1 MARIIS
7 HKVLLAATAVVLVLG
22 LAALVGIGGCGGE
35 ATESVSTTYGASV
48 STTYAASA
56 TTVAGMAESRDS
68 SVGAPSSDGADKAGE
83 LGGGDLT
90 AELTAMQQASGQKI
104 IMDAQLEIEVESG
117 KFQNAF
123 AQALLIADRFGGY
136 IVSSSSQASGE
147 EGSIKSGTI
156 AIRVPSTSFDN
167 AVGDATKLG
176 EVKNRQ
182 IQSQDVTGEY
192 VDLQARITN
201 SKAHVQALLA
211 LLGKAKTVDE
221 ILQVQQVLTYAQQ
234 ELEQLQGRQRYL
246 DEHTSFSTLTLSL
259 YEVGTVVTPPSQW
272 GITEAVKDGL
282 HNLIDAFNAIVRG
295 LGVLIPVL
303 IVLGIIAYIVYR
315 IWRGASR
322 RQRERQAAR
331 YQPYPQG
338 WKGEAG
344 PAVPQSG
351 PAAPQGDQT
360 VQTAS
365 GQAEKQD

>member
-1 MARIIS
+1 MMARIIS
-7 HKVLLAATAVVLVLG
+7 HKVLLVATAVVLVLG
-22 LAALVGIGGCGGE
+22 LAALVGIGGCGGQS
-35 ATESVSTTYGASV
+35 ESVDTDYGLSV

-56 TTVAGMAESRDS
+56 TTAAPMAESRDS
-68 SVGAPSSDGADKAGE
+68 SVGAPASDGANEATQVGGGE
-83 LGGGDLT
+83 LA

-104 IMDAQLEIEVESG
+104 IMDAQVEIEVESG
-117 KFQNAF
+117 QFQNAF

-156 AIRVPSTSFDN
+156 AIRVPSASFDN

-211 LLGKAKTVDE
+211 LLAKGKTVEE

-246 DEHTSFSTLTLSL
+246 DEHTGFSTLTLTL
-259 YEVGTVVTPPSQW
+259 YETGTVVTPAGQW
-272 GITEAVKDGL
+272 GITQAVKDGL
-282 HNLIDAFNAIVRG
+282 HNLVDAFNAIVRG
-295 LGVLIPVL
+295 LGVLVPVL
-303 IVLGIIAYIVYR
+303 IILLIIAYIVYR

-322 RQRERQAAR
+322 RHRERQAAQ
-331 YQPYPQG
+331 YQPYAQG
-338 WKGEAG
+338 WKGQA
-344 PAVPQSG
+344 P
-351 PAAPQGDQT
+351 PAAPQADHAAQAN
-360 VQTAS
+360 VE
-365 GQAEKQD
+365 AEKQD